1 LTIFTH
7 HVNMKLMYDYDVIV
21 IGGGHAGV
29 EASLVSARLGCKTL
43 LLTIDLNTI
52 AAMPC
57 SPSIG
62 GLGKGHLVK
71 EIDALGGIM
80 GVAADGSAL
89 QFRVLNTSKG
99 PAVQG
104 TRTQNDK
111 QLYHTFIKKSLETQP
126 NLDIRQAMVEKILV
140 EEGRVKG
147 LEDHL
152 GIHYQSGSI
161 VLATG
166 TFLHG
171 LIHVGDRR
179 FPAGRAWEFSSEALA
194 DDLKT
199 LGFRMGRLKTGTPA
213 RLKRSTID
221 FEPLMRQDGDEEPR
235 FFSSATAKVRLPQL
249 FCAIT
254 TTNARTHKLIR
265 DNIHLSPLYSG
276 SIKGTPARYCPSLED
291 KVMKFPERESHQ
303 VILQPE
309 GLETEEVYA
318 SGLGNSLPPDIQWA
332 IVRSVKGLEAAEIM
346 RPAYAIEYDYC
357 LPTQLLPTLETR
369 LVSGLF
375 LAGQVNG
382 TSGYE
387 EAAAQ
392 GLWAGINAALK
403 VQDRPPF
410 VLDRSDAYMGV
421 MVDDL
426 ITRGTDEPY
435 RMFTSRAEY
444 RLLLRE
450 DNAEYR
456 LMDKAME
463 LDLIDKKKYELLKE
477 EVQKIREH
485 LQRLE
490 KTYIKPSIKINR
502 MLDESGNTP
511 IQEATS
517 LAGILR
523 RPGLNAEAM
532 EKIDPEWPASN
543 PRVARQVEIRVKYDG
558 YIKRQLQD
566 IRHFKEMDRIKIP
579 CEMDYEK
586 VPGLSHEIREK
597 LKLTRPLTL
606 AQASRLPGMTPAGLS
621 ILMVFLKGK
630 TQKRNEKSE
639 PVSLKDH

>member
-1 LTIFTH
+1 
-7 HVNMKLMYDYDVIV
+7 MKLMFNYDVIV

-29 EASLVSARLGCKTL
+29 EAALVSARLGCKTL
-43 LLTIDLNTI
+43 LLTIDLDTI

-71 EIDALGGIM
+71 EIDVLGGVM
-80 GVAADGSAL
+80 GMAADNTAL

-111 QLYHTFIKKSLETQP
+111 QLYHSFVKTGLEKQP
-126 NLDIRQAMVEKILV
+126 NLDIRQAMVEKLVV
-140 EEGRVKG
+140 EEGSIKG

-152 GIHYQSGSI
+152 GIHYRSGSVVI
-161 VLATG
+161 ATG

-179 FPAGRAWEFSSEALA
+179 FHAGRAWEFSSEALA
-194 DDLKT
+194 DDLVN

-213 RLKRSTID
+213 RLKRSTVD
-221 FEPLMRQDGDEEPR
+221 FESLIRQDGDEEPR
-235 FFSSATAKVRLPQL
+235 FFSSTTSRIRLPQL

-254 TTNARTHKLIR
+254 TTNPQTHKLIR

-276 SIKGTPARYCPSLED
+276 AIKGTPARYCPSLED

-332 IVRSVKGLEAAEIM
+332 IVRSVKGLEKAEIM
-346 RPAYAIEYDYC
+346 RPAYAIEYNYC
-357 LPTQLLPTLETR
+357 LPTQLLPTLESR

-375 LAGQVNG
+375 FAGQING

-403 VQDRPPF
+403 VQNRPDF

-456 LMDKAME
+456 LMDKARE
-463 LDLIDKKKYELLKE
+463 LGLMGKEKYESLKE
-477 EVQKIREH
+477 EALRIQEH
-485 LQRLE
+485 FQRLE
-490 KTYIKPSIKINR
+490 KTYIKPSAKVNKV
-502 MLDESGNTP
+502 LDEFGTTA
-511 IQEATS
+511 IQEATN
-517 LAGILR
+517 LAGILK
-523 RPGLNAEAM
+523 RPELNASAM
-532 EKIDPEWPASN
+532 EKLDPQWPLSN
-543 PRVARQVEIRVKYDG
+543 PRIARQVEIRVKYDG

-566 IRHFKEMDRIKIP
+566 IKHFKEMDKIKLP
-579 CEMDYEK
+579 LEMDYDE
-586 VPGLSHEIREK
+586 VPGLSHEIRGK
-597 LKLTRPLTL
+597 LKQTRPVTL

-621 ILMVFLKGK
+621 ILMVFLKG
-630 TQKRNEKSE
+630 TAQKKKEISE
-639 PVSLKDH
+639 LVPLKDH

>member
-1 LTIFTH
+1 
-7 HVNMKLMYDYDVIV
+7 MYNYDVIV
-21 IGGGHAGV
+21 IGGGHAGI
-29 EASLVSARLGCKTL
+29 EAAFASAKLGCKTL
-43 LLTIDLNTI
+43 LLTIDLDTI
-52 AAMPC
+52 GAMPC

-71 EIDALGGIM
+71 EIDALGGVM
-80 GVAADGSAL
+80 GMAADNTAL

-111 QLYHTFIKKSLETQP
+111 RLYHAFIKTNLEKKQ
-126 NLDIRQAMVEKILV
+126 NLDIRQAMVEKLVV

-152 GIHYQSGSI
+152 GTHYGSGSV

-171 LIHVGDRR
+171 LIHIGDRK

-194 DDLKT
+194 DDLGT

-213 RLKRSTID
+213 RLKRATID
-221 FEPLMRQDGDEEPR
+221 FKSLTRQDGDEEPR
-235 FFSSATAKVRLPQL
+235 FFSSTTNKIRLPQL

-254 TTNARTHKLIR
+254 TTNAQTHKLIR

-276 SIKGTPARYCPSLED
+276 AIKGTPARYCPSLED

-309 GLETEEVYA
+309 GLETEEIYA
-318 SGLGNSLPPDIQWA
+318 SGLGNSLPLDIQWA

-346 RPAYAIEYDYC
+346 RPAYAIEYNYC
-357 LPTQLLPTLETR
+357 LPTQLLPTLESR

-403 VQDRPPF
+403 VQNRPAF
-410 VLDRSDAYMGV
+410 VLDRSEAYMGV

-426 ITRGTDEPY
+426 ITRGADEPY

-456 LMDKAME
+456 LMDKARE
-463 LDLIDKKKYELLKE
+463 LGLMNQEKYESLKE
-477 EVQKIREH
+477 ETLKIQEH
-485 LQRLE
+485 FHRLE
-490 KTYIKPSIKINR
+490 KTFIKPSARVNKI
-502 MLDESGNTP
+502 LEESGTKP
-511 IQEATS
+511 IQEATN
-517 LAGILR
+517 LAGILK
-523 RPGLNAEAM
+523 RPELNALAM
-532 EKIDPEWPASN
+532 EKIDPQWPASN
-543 PRVARQVEIRVKYDG
+543 PRIARQVEIRLKYDG

-566 IRHFKEMDRIKIP
+566 IKHFKEMDKIKLP
-579 CEMDYEK
+579 LEMDYDE
-586 VPGLSHEIREK
+586 VPGLSHEIRGK
-597 LKLTRPLTL
+597 LKQTRPLTL

-630 TQKRNEKSE
+630 AQKRKEKSE
-639 PVSLKDH
+639 PVPL

>member
-1 LTIFTH
+1 
-7 HVNMKLMYDYDVIV
+7 MYNFDVII

-43 LLTIDLNTI
+43 LLTIDLDTI

-71 EIDALGGIM
+71 EIDVLGGAIGM
-80 GVAADGSAL
+80 AADCTAL

-111 QLYHTFIKKSLETQP
+111 RLYHELIKNILETQP
-126 NLDIRQAMVEKILV
+126 NLYIRQAMVEKLLV

-147 LEDHL
+147 LVDHL
-152 GIHYQSGSI
+152 GMQYKSDAVVI
-161 VLATG
+161 ATG

-171 LIHVGDRR
+171 LIHIGEKR

-194 DDLKT
+194 NDLRSLK
-199 LGFRMGRLKTGTPA
+199 FQMGRLKTGTPA

-221 FEPLMRQDGDEEPR
+221 FDSLIRQDGDAKPR
-235 FFSSATAKVRLPQL
+235 FFSAKTRDIKLPQV
-249 FCAIT
+249 FCSIT
-254 TTNARTHKLIR
+254 STNALTHKLIR

-276 SIKGTPARYCPSLED
+276 AIKGTPARYCPSLED
-291 KVMKFPERESHQ
+291 KVMKFPERDSHQ

-309 GLETEEVYA
+309 GLKTEEIYA
-318 SGLGNSLPPDIQWA
+318 SGLGNSLPPDIQSA
-332 IVRSVKGLEAAEIM
+332 IVKSVKGLEDAEIM

-369 LVSGLF
+369 VISGLY

-387 EAAAQ
+387 EASAQ
-392 GLWAGINAALK
+392 GLWAGMNAALK
-403 VQDRPPF
+403 IQKRPPF
-410 VLDRSDAYMGV
+410 ILDRSDAYMGV

-426 ITRGTDEPY
+426 ITKGTDEPY

-463 LDLIDKKKYELLKE
+463 LGLMDKEKYKSSVLTVESIAN
-477 EVQKIREH
+477 EV
-485 LQRLE
+485 
-490 KTYIKPSIKINR
+490 KT
-502 MLDESGNTP
+502 
-511 IQEATS
+511 
-517 LAGILR
+517 
-523 RPGLNAEAM
+523 
-532 EKIDPEWPASN
+532 
-543 PRVARQVEIRVKYDG
+543 
-558 YIKRQLQD
+558 
-566 IRHFKEMDRIKIP
+566 
-579 CEMDYEK
+579 
-586 VPGLSHEIREK
+586 GLSEIKKIEGR
-597 LKLTRPLTL
+597 
-606 AQASRLPGMTPAGLS
+606 
-621 ILMVFLKGK
+621 
-630 TQKRNEKSE
+630 
-639 PVSLKDH
+639 

>member
-1 LTIFTH
+1 
-7 HVNMKLMYDYDVIV
+7 MKPMFNYDVIV

-29 EASLVSARLGCKTL
+29 EAALVSARLGCKTL
-43 LLTIDLNTI
+43 LLTIDLDTI

-71 EIDALGGIM
+71 EIDVLGGIM
-80 GVAADGSAL
+80 GIAADNTAL

-111 QLYHTFIKKSLETQP
+111 QIYHSFVKIRLEKEQS
-126 NLDIRQAMVEKILV
+126 LDIRQAMVEKLAV
-140 EEGRVKG
+140 EEGSVKG

-152 GIHYQSGSI
+152 GVHYRSGSV

-194 DDLKT
+194 DDLVN

-221 FEPLMRQDGDEEPR
+221 FESLMRQDGDAEPR
-235 FFSSATAKVRLPQL
+235 FFSSTTGKIRLPQL

-254 TTNARTHKLIR
+254 TTNAQTHKLIR

-276 SIKGTPARYCPSLED
+276 AIKGTPARYCPSLED

-309 GLETEEVYA
+309 GLETEEIYA

-332 IVRSVKGLEAAEIM
+332 IVRSVKGLEKAEIM
-346 RPAYAIEYDYC
+346 RPAYAIEYNYC
-357 LPTQLLPTLETR
+357 LPTQLLPTLESR
-369 LVSGLF
+369 QVSGLF
-375 LAGQVNG
+375 FAGQVNG

-403 VQDRPPF
+403 VQKRPDF
-410 VLDRSDAYMGV
+410 ILDRSDAYMGV

-450 DNAEYR
+450 DNTEYR
-456 LMDKAME
+456 LMDKARE
-463 LDLIDKKKYELLKE
+463 LGLMNKEKYESLKE
-477 EVQKIREH
+477 EARQIREH
-485 LQRLE
+485 FQRLE
-490 KTYIKPSIKINR
+490 KTYIKPSAKVNKV
-502 MLDESGNTP
+502 LDECGTTP
-511 IQEATS
+511 IQEATN
-517 LAGILR
+517 LAGILK
-523 RPGLNAEAM
+523 RPELNASAM
-532 EKIDPEWPASN
+532 EKIDPQWPLSS
-543 PRVARQVEIRVKYDG
+543 PRIAKQVEIRVKYDG
-558 YIKRQLQD
+558 YIKRQLQE
-566 IRHFKEMDRIKIP
+566 IKHFKEMDKIKLP
-579 CEMDYEK
+579 LEMDYDK
-586 VPGLSHEIREK
+586 VPGLSHEIRGK
-597 LKLTRPLTL
+597 LKQTRPVTL

-621 ILMVFLKGK
+621 ILMVFLKG
-630 TQKRNEKSE
+630 TSQKKKEKSE
-639 PVSLKDH
+639 PLPLKDH